1 MKDYRSTVETFKY
14 SDDLE
19 MLYSELQKRIK
30 PNRVREMTDTG
41 PEPDGKTPFI
51 DVFREFENEPYP
63 TKLAKAIVRSWM
75 VSEPVVL
82 DGSYLIGFARPN
94 RPFYEHFSYG
104 VQQARWVLD
113 TPAYAD
119 RKDELNALMDEYEK
133 PMNPLN
139 PLHFLEEAWR
149 RFNTPEHPRAY
160 VDHMEFKLWWVGG
173 YQGHTVPNYNT
184 LMSKGIGGVHAE
196 VMARLAEETDPHKI
210 EMLTACRIILEG
222 MRDWI
227 LMLADAAEKRGEE
240 LKAAT
245 GEDAARW
252 SERFFKMAENCRRV
266 SFDAP
271 TDYYGA
277 VQLVWFYSLWDW
289 VDCVGRLDQYLYPFF
304 KKSLEEDRQFTED
317 ITASLMMNFLEHGIH
332 NITVGG
338 IRPEDGED
346 ASNDLTFLLLQILRR
361 THETHP
367 RMSVRINEK
376 SDPALLALTVQMW
389 AEGMS
394 DPSIASD
401 TQIIPAFINNY
412 GVDPE
417 DAYDYSLLG
426 CQELELPGRSNF
438 GCEDGLMN
446 LAKLLEF
453 TLNDGCARGDKEKVQ
468 LGLKTGH
475 ITDYDNFEDLFEAFL
490 SQMRYFTKHFVELCN
505 LGQEV
510 RAANY
515 AKLVKTCF
523 TDNCIE
529 RGLNLDEGGAKYNLG
544 CVETAGA
551 AVVGDS
557 FTAIKKLVFEEKLI
571 SKETLE
577 AALEANFEGYE
588 KERQLLLTKAPK
600 YGNDDAEADAMV
612 ARVLEAFWTEIKKYH
627 SVRGGEFSGA
637 CSLLGGGISYGA
649 ATWATPDG
657 RRAGEPLG
665 NSIGPRPGADK
676 NGLTA
681 MLRSCSRL
689 PLEYGMGGTTCNIL
703 IPTTLMKTPEMRK
716 NIEKLIDTY
725 LKNGGQL
732 GQITTACVDEL
743 IDAKKNPEAHSDL
756 IVRLGGFSIRFLE
769 LSEVEQD
776 EIISRFA

>member
-1 MKDYRSTVETFKY
+1 
-14 SDDLE
+14 
-19 MLYSELQKRIK
+19 
-30 PNRVREMTDTG
+30 
-41 PEPDGKTPFI
+41 
-51 DVFREFENEPYP
+51 
-63 TKLAKAIVRSWM
+63 
-75 VSEPVVL
+75 
-82 DGSYLIGFARPN
+82 
-94 RPFYEHFSYG
+94 
-104 VQQARWVLD
+104 
-113 TPAYAD
+113 
-119 RKDELNALMDEYEK
+119 
-133 PMNPLN
+133 
-139 PLHFLEEAWR
+139 
-149 RFNTPEHPRAY
+149 
-160 VDHMEFKLWWVGG
+160 
-173 YQGHTVPNYNT
+173 
-184 LMSKGIGGVHAE
+184 
-196 VMARLAEETDPHKI
+196 
-210 EMLTACRIILEG
+210 
-222 MRDWI
+222 
-227 LMLADAAEKRGEE
+227 
-240 LKAAT
+240 
-245 GEDAARW
+245 
-252 SERFFKMAENCRRV
+252 
-266 SFDAP
+266 
-271 TDYYGA
+271 
-277 VQLVWFYSLWDW
+277 
-289 VDCVGRLDQYLYPFF
+289 
-304 KKSLEEDRQFTED
+304 
-317 ITASLMMNFLEHGIH
+317 
-332 NITVGG
+332 
-338 IRPEDGED
+338 
-346 ASNDLTFLLLQILRR
+346 
-361 THETHP
+361 
-367 RMSVRINEK
+367 
-376 SDPALLALTVQMW
+376 
-389 AEGMS
+389 MS